1 MTEFICYCFKHTE
14 ADIRQDLRDHG
25 GHSQIM
31 EAILNA
37 KKRGGCQCTEK
48 HPESR

>member
-1 MTEFICYCFKHTE
+1 MDRFICYCFEHTE
-14 ADIRQDLRDHG
+14 ADIRREVLEHG
-25 GHSQIM
+25 GHSK
-31 EAILNA
+31 ILEKILAA